1 MNMQGIAVSLILFCR
16 LSEREGTSLQTAKPV
31 VLGTKL
37 LAHHYSKDRTSFR
50 MPEET
55 YEGWA
60 IIASEKGAYRYAVG
74 EEKGEA
80 KVGEAVLC
88 PPGIAL
94 HREMLET
101 MDFHYLQFRLRALSS
116 EGPIEFPHFGKLVFR
131 DTARFLSTLAA
142 LRESRDNVSLRYSE
156 HLITDILYQYIGE
169 RAVRRKE
176 MRPRNEAIV
185 EAVRLLNEQAC
196 QPISMQS
203 LAELVGLSQSQF
215 TRKFQKE
222 MGLSPVKY
230 LTGIRLNKVR
240 QMLAET
246 DESLEA
252 IAEWSGYQNSFYLSR
267 VFTKEMGMTPS
278 RYRSTHR
285 V

>member
-1 MNMQGIAVSLILFCR
+1 
-16 LSEREGTSLQTAKPV
+16 
-31 VLGTKL
+31 
-37 LAHHYSKDRTSFR
+37 
-50 MPEET
+50 
-55 YEGWA
+55 
-60 IIASEKGAYRYAVG
+60 
-74 EEKGEA
+74 
-80 KVGEAVLC
+80 
-88 PPGIAL
+88 
-94 HREMLET
+94 
-101 MDFHYLQFRLRALSS
+101 
-116 EGPIEFPHFGKLVFR
+116 
-131 DTARFLSTLAA
+131 
-142 LRESRDNVSLRYSE
+142 LRYSE

-169 RAVRRKE
+169 RAVKRKE

-196 QPISMQS
+196 QSISMQS

-240 QMLAET
+240 QMLSET

-252 IAEWSGYQNSFYLSR
+252 IAELSGYQNAFYLSR
-267 VFTKEMGMTPS
+267 VFTREMGMTPS